1 MLNYKF
7 GIRVVYK
14 YIILH
19 LNYDS
24 MRFTNF
30 ILFFLLIS
38 VASQAQVTPKENQQM
53 GYILTEQDSILNDT
67 IELPEIIISKVKLD
81 PEAQKQFLILQN
93 RVYKTYPYARL
104 AADRLTA
111 LNAGMARLQ
120 TNREKKKYFKIVED
134 YLNNEFEAR
143 LKKLSRKQGQILVK
157 LVHRQ
162 TGKTTYELIRTL
174 KSGFKAFVSNT
185 TANLF
190 DISLKTEYDPY
201 KVNEDYLIETI
212 LQRAFESGRL
222 SNQKPAKQLDYNDL
236 MSYWEEKA
244 QSVNKK

>member
-1 MLNYKF
+1 
-7 GIRVVYK
+7 
-14 YIILH
+14 
-19 LNYDS
+19 

-236 MSYWEEKA
+236 MNYWEEKA

>member
-1 MLNYKF
+1 
-7 GIRVVYK
+7 
-14 YIILH
+14 
-19 LNYDS
+19 
-24 MRFTNF
+24 MRCTAP
-30 ILFFLLIS
+30 ILFFILIS
-38 VASQAQVTPKENQQM
+38 LTSQAQVKPKENEQM

-67 IELPEIIISKVKLD
+67 IELPEIIISKEKLD
-81 PEAQKQFLILQN
+81 PEMQKQFMILQN
-93 RVYKTYPYARL
+93 RVYKVYPYARL

-111 LNAGMARLQ
+111 LNSGMARLK

-162 TGKTTYELIRTL
+162 TGITTYELIKTL

-190 DISLKTEYDPY
+190 DISLKTEYKPFES
-201 KVNEDYLIETI
+201 NEDYLIETI
-212 LQRAFESGRL
+212 LVRAFDSGKL
-222 SNQKPAKQLDYNDL
+222 VNQKAANPVNYDDL
-236 MSYWEEKA
+236 MSHWETKVKETKA
-244 QSVNKK
+244 DK